1 MARQSD
7 DSDIVQISPK
17 GSNWYSLHV
26 NNPLVDDDR
35 FQNKFRR
42 RFRLPYSNYEEL
54 ARDCKGH
61 EVFKRWTGCDGLGKE
76 SSPIGLL
83 VLGALRYLLV
93 GVGHLMISKR
103 QPLSRKR
110 SIGFFST
117 SSLTLAAQFCMIVM
131 SFIRLTLKKPSVIWV
146 NSRQRDF
153 TVQLDP
159 PMP

>member
-7 DSDIVQISPK
+7 DGDIVQISPK
-17 GSNWYSLHV
+17 ESNWYTLYV
-26 NNPLVDDDR
+26 NNPMVDDDR

-42 RFRLPYSNYEEL
+42 RFRLPFSNYEEL

-61 EVFKRWTGCDGLGKE
+61 ELFKRWTGCNAAGKE
-76 SSPIGLL
+76 SSLIKLI
-83 VLGALRYLLV
+83 VLGALRYLGRGWTFDDLEEATA
-93 GVGHLMISKR
+93 ISQEVHR
-103 QPLSRKR
+103 V
-110 SIGFFST
+110 FFT
-117 SSLTLAAQFCMIVM
+117 SSLTLAVNFCMIVM